1 MFEQLWIEVGLG
13 IAMGTLI
20 AIVSCLSSQEAWN
33 NRKLGY
39 TMVIGV
45 FTAFGIIEGV
55 TGGVTADNAIQ
66 VVLLIAG
73 ASFFTNKAIGMA
85 QRINNKSDEDDLD

>member
-1 MFEQLWIEVGLG
+1 MFEQLWLEIGLG

-20 AIVSCLSSQEAWN
+20 AIVSCLSSNEAWN

-39 TMVIGV
+39 SMVIGV
-45 FTAFGIIEGV
+45 FTAFAIIEGV
-55 TGGVTADNAIQ
+55 VDGVTAENVIQ

-85 QRINNKSDEDDLD
+85 QRVNDKQEED

>member
-1 MFEQLWIEVGLG
+1 MFEQLWLEVGLG

-20 AIVSCLSSQEAWN
+20 AIVSCLSSNEAWN

-45 FTAFGIIEGV
+45 FTAFGVIEGIV
-55 TGGVTADNAIQ
+55 DGVTADNAIQ

-73 ASFFTNKAIGMA
+73 ASFFANKAIGMA
-85 QRINNKSDEDDLD
+85 QRVNDKQQDLD

>member
-1 MFEQLWIEVGLG
+1 MFEQLWLEVGLG
-13 IAMGTLI
+13 IGMGTLI
-20 AIVSCLSSQEAWN
+20 AIVAFLSSTEAWS

-45 FTAFGIIEGV
+45 FSAFGIIEGV
-55 TGGVTADNAIQ
+55 TEGVSEENVIQ

-85 QRINNKSDEDDLD
+85 QRVNNKNDDLD

>member
-1 MFEQLWIEVGLG
+1 MFEQLWLEVGLG

-39 TMVIGV
+39 SMVIGV

-55 TGGVTADNAIQ
+55 VDGVTAENVIQ

-85 QRINNKSDEDDLD
+85 QRVNDKQSDLD

>member
-1 MFEQLWIEVGLG
+1 MFEQLWLEVGLG

-20 AIVSCLSSQEAWN
+20 AIVSCLSSNDAWN

-55 TGGVTADNAIQ
+55 VDGVTGDNIIQ

-85 QRINNKSDEDDLD
+85 QRVNDKQEED

>member
-1 MFEQLWIEVGLG
+1 MFEQLWLEIGLG

-20 AIVSCLSSQEAWN
+20 AIVSCLSSNEAWN

-39 TMVIGV
+39 SMVIGV

-55 TGGVTADNAIQ
+55 VDGVTADNIIQ

-85 QRINNKSDEDDLD
+85 QRVNDKREELD

>member
-1 MFEQLWIEVGLG
+1 MFEQLWLEVGLG

-20 AIVSCLSSQEAWN
+20 AIVSCLSSNEAWN

-45 FTAFGIIEGV
+45 FTAFGVIEGV
-55 TGGVTADNAIQ
+55 VDGVSAENAIQ

-73 ASFFTNKAIGMA
+73 ASFFANKAIGMA
-85 QRINNKSDEDDLD
+85 QRVNDKQEELD

>member
-1 MFEQLWIEVGLG
+1 MFEQLWLEVGLG

-20 AIVSCLSSQEAWN
+20 AIVACLSSNEAWN

-39 TMVIGV
+39 SMVIGV
-45 FTAFGIIEGV
+45 FVAFGIIEGV
-55 TGGVTADNAIQ
+55 VDGVTAENIIQ

-85 QRINNKSDEDDLD
+85 QRVRNEDDLD

>member
-1 MFEQLWIEVGLG
+1 MFEQLWLEVGLG
-13 IAMGTLI
+13 IGMGTLI
-20 AIVSCLSSQEAWN
+20 AIVAFLSSNEAWN

-45 FTAFGIIEGV
+45 FSAFGIIEGV
-55 TGGVTADNAIQ
+55 TEGVSEENVLQ

-73 ASFFTNKAIGMA
+73 ASFFANKAIGMA
-85 QRINNKSDEDDLD
+85 QRVNNKSDEDDLD

>member
-1 MFEQLWIEVGLG
+1 MFEQLWLEVGLG

-20 AIVSCLSSQEAWN
+20 AIVACLSTNEAWN

-45 FTAFGIIEGV
+45 FTAFGVIEGV
-55 TGGVTADNAIQ
+55 VEGVTAENAIQ

-73 ASFFTNKAIGMA
+73 ASFFANKAIGMA
-85 QRINNKSDEDDLD
+85 QRVNDKQEESD

>member
-1 MFEQLWIEVGLG
+1 MFEQLWLEVGLG

-39 TMVIGV
+39 SMVIGV

-55 TGGVTADNAIQ
+55 VDGVTAENVIQ

-85 QRINNKSDEDDLD
+85 QRVNNKNDDLD

>member
-1 MFEQLWIEVGLG
+1 MFEQLWLEVGLG

-20 AIVSCLSSQEAWN
+20 AIVACLSSNEAWN

-39 TMVIGV
+39 SMVIGV
-45 FTAFGIIEGV
+45 FVAFGIIEGV
-55 TGGVTADNAIQ
+55 VDGVTAENIIQ

-73 ASFFTNKAIGMA
+73 ASFFTNKAISMA
-85 QRINNKSDEDDLD
+85 QRVKNEDNLD

>member
-1 MFEQLWIEVGLG
+1 MFEQLWLEIGLG

-20 AIVSCLSSQEAWN
+20 AIVSCLSGNEAWN

-39 TMVIGV
+39 SMVIGV

-55 TGGVTADNAIQ
+55 VDGVTAENVIQ

-85 QRINNKSDEDDLD
+85 QRVNDKQADLD

>member
-1 MFEQLWIEVGLG
+1 MFEQLWLEVGLG
-13 IAMGTLI
+13 LAMGTLI
-20 AIVSCLSSQEAWN
+20 AIVACLSSNDAWS

-39 TMVIGV
+39 SMVIGV
-45 FTAFGIIEGV
+45 FTAFAIIEGV
-55 TGGVTADNAIQ
+55 VEGVTAENIIQ

-85 QRINNKSDEDDLD
+85 QRVRNEDDLD

>member
-1 MFEQLWIEVGLG
+1 MFEQLWLEVGLG

-20 AIVSCLSSQEAWN
+20 AIVSCLSSNEAWN

-45 FTAFGIIEGV
+45 FTAFGVIEGIV
-55 TGGVTADNAIQ
+55 DGVTADNAIQ

-73 ASFFTNKAIGMA
+73 ASFFANKAIGMA
-85 QRINNKSDEDDLD
+85 QRVNDKQEEV

>member
-1 MFEQLWIEVGLG
+1 MFEQLWLEIGLG

-20 AIVSCLSSQEAWN
+20 AIVSCLSSNEAWN

-39 TMVIGV
+39 SMVIGV
-45 FTAFGIIEGV
+45 FTAFAIIEGV
-55 TGGVTADNAIQ
+55 VDGVTAENVIQ

-85 QRINNKSDEDDLD
+85 QRVNNKQDEDLD

>member
-1 MFEQLWIEVGLG
+1 MFEQLWLEIGLG

-20 AIVSCLSSQEAWN
+20 AIVSCLSSNEAWN

-39 TMVIGV
+39 SMVIGV
-45 FTAFGIIEGV
+45 FTAFAIIEGV
-55 TGGVTADNAIQ
+55 VDGVTAENVIQ

-85 QRINNKSDEDDLD
+85 QRVNDKQADLD

>member
-1 MFEQLWIEVGLG
+1 MFEQLWLEVGLG

-39 TMVIGV
+39 SMVIGV
-45 FTAFGIIEGV
+45 FTAFAIIEGV
-55 TGGVTADNAIQ
+55 VDGVTAENVIQ

-85 QRINNKSDEDDLD
+85 QRVNDKQADLD

>member
-1 MFEQLWIEVGLG
+1 MFEQLWLEVGLG

-39 TMVIGV
+39 SMVIGV

-55 TGGVTADNAIQ
+55 VDGVTAENVIQ

-85 QRINNKSDEDDLD
+85 QRVNDKMEDSD

>member
-1 MFEQLWIEVGLG
+1 MFEQLWLEVGLG

-20 AIVSCLSSQEAWN
+20 AIVACLSSNTAWS

-39 TMVIGV
+39 SMVIGV
-45 FTAFGIIEGV
+45 FTAFAIIEGV
-55 TGGVTADNAIQ
+55 VEGVTAENIIQ

-85 QRINNKSDEDDLD
+85 QRVRNEDDLD

>member
-1 MFEQLWIEVGLG
+1 MFEQLWLEVGLG

-45 FTAFGIIEGV
+45 FTAFGVIEGIV
-55 TGGVTADNAIQ
+55 DGVTADNAIQ

-73 ASFFTNKAIGMA
+73 ASFFANKAIGMA
-85 QRINNKSDEDDLD
+85 QRVNDKQQDLD

>member
-1 MFEQLWIEVGLG
+1 MFEQLWLEVGLG
-13 IAMGTLI
+13 LAMGTLI
-20 AIVSCLSSQEAWN
+20 AIVACLSSNEAWN

-39 TMVIGV
+39 SMVIGV

-55 TGGVTADNAIQ
+55 VDGVTAENIIQ

-85 QRINNKSDEDDLD
+85 QRVRNEDDLD

>member
-1 MFEQLWIEVGLG
+1 MFEQLWLEVGLG

-20 AIVSCLSSQEAWN
+20 AIVACLSSNEAWN

-39 TMVIGV
+39 SMVIGV

-55 TGGVTADNAIQ
+55 VDGVTAENIIQ

-73 ASFFTNKAIGMA
+73 ASFFTNKAISMA
-85 QRINNKSDEDDLD
+85 QRVRNEDDLD

>member
-1 MFEQLWIEVGLG
+1 MFEQLWLEVGLG
-13 IAMGTLI
+13 LAMGTLI
-20 AIVSCLSSQEAWN
+20 AIVACLSSNEAWN

-39 TMVIGV
+39 SMVIGV

-55 TGGVTADNAIQ
+55 VDGVTAENIIQ

-73 ASFFTNKAIGMA
+73 ASFFTNKAISMA
-85 QRINNKSDEDDLD
+85 QRVKNEDNLD

>member
-1 MFEQLWIEVGLG
+1 MFEQLWLEVGLG

-39 TMVIGV
+39 SMVIGV

-55 TGGVTADNAIQ
+55 VDGVTADNVIH

-85 QRINNKSDEDDLD
+85 QRVNDKQEED

>member
-1 MFEQLWIEVGLG
+1 MFEQLWLEVGLG

-20 AIVSCLSSQEAWN
+20 AIVSCLSSNEAWN

-45 FTAFGIIEGV
+45 FTAFGVIEGV
-55 TGGVTADNAIQ
+55 VDGVSADNAIQ

-73 ASFFTNKAIGMA
+73 ASFFANKAIGMA
-85 QRINNKSDEDDLD
+85 QRVNDKQEELD

>member
-1 MFEQLWIEVGLG
+1 MFEQLWLEVGLG

-20 AIVSCLSSQEAWN
+20 AIVSCLSSNEAWN

-45 FTAFGIIEGV
+45 FTAFGVIEGIV
-55 TGGVTADNAIQ
+55 DGVSAENAIQ

-73 ASFFTNKAIGMA
+73 ASFFANKAIGMA
-85 QRINNKSDEDDLD
+85 QRVNDKQEELD

>member
-1 MFEQLWIEVGLG
+1 MFEQLWLEVGLG

-20 AIVSCLSSQEAWN
+20 AIVSFLSSNEAWN

-39 TMVIGV
+39 SMVIGV

-55 TGGVTADNAIQ
+55 VDGVTADNLIQ

-85 QRINNKSDEDDLD
+85 QRVNDKMEED

>member
-1 MFEQLWIEVGLG
+1 MLEQLWLEVGLG
-13 IAMGTLI
+13 IGMGTLI
-20 AIVSCLSSQEAWN
+20 AIVAFLSSTEAWN

-45 FTAFGIIEGV
+45 FSAFGIIEGV
-55 TGGVTADNAIQ
+55 VEGVSEENVIQ

-73 ASFFTNKAIGMA
+73 ASFFANKAIGMA
-85 QRINNKSDEDDLD
+85 QRLNNKSEEDLD